1 MRRDPERT
9 RRALGASAFAPLAL
23 ALVLLLRTAVSSVR
37 AASDAVLEAEA
48 SSAVALTSVADGARA
63 QALFGDRLREEARV
77 EPGLDRPVVHGDRA
91 RAALYDADG
100 WDVVGTATLTR
111 RAETSF
117 GLPPWLGLLALAA
130 SGALAYAAVRLTAPE
145 RRRVGA
151 IVAAGALAV
160 PVTACQLWAHGR
172 LQALTDLRLEGAA
185 AALRASGYGDARD
198 ATPGTIARVTGLPL
212 LQRDLFGSVAA
223 TTLLPE
229 TAQALASSSTPP
241 PARVEVDAVPYALRD
256 EGAFRLSEVP
266 LEHRHNPLAPM
277 VAIALAGLLLAGLP
291 ASLVP
296 LAGAPRALRR
306 TLWAWSFLAPATVH
320 LAIFTIGPLAFAA
333 WLSLHRWNLVDVA
346 RPFVGIGNYVAL
358 LGDAS
363 FWRALG
369 NTAVLTLH
377 VPVAMTLALVFALL
391 VHRRTRTLALVR
403 AALFL
408 PSITSLVAIAIVWQW
423 ILNADY
429 GILNWLLG
437 LVGVAPVRWL
447 TSPRTALL
455 SIMIL
460 SVWLVVGY
468 QMVLFQAG
476 LAAIPE
482 ELYEAARIDG
492 AGLWRRFWHVTL
504 PGLRH
509 TLFFVLVTSVIG
521 SFQIFGAVYVMTEG
535 GPLGATDVA
544 VYHIYK
550 EAWEFLRFGNA
561 AAQSWVLFA
570 VIFVVT
576 WMHFRLLERGRE
588 RERPAPTGGE
598 RGGGVRGGVRGGVGA
613 RVGAAAAAGAGVGVP
628 SGHGVAR

>member
-1 MRRDPERT
+1 MSSAPSRT
-9 RRALGASAFAPLAL
+9 RRALGASAFAALAL
-23 ALVLLLRTAVSSVR
+23 ALVLLLRQAVASVG
-37 AASDAVLEAEA
+37 AASDALLEAGA
-48 SSAVALTSVADGARA
+48 SSAVALVSLTDVSTAG
-63 QALFGDRLREEARV
+63 ALFGDRLEVDTRV
-77 EPGLDRPVVHGDRA
+77 EAGLDRPVLHGDRA
-91 RAALYDADG
+91 RAARYDADG
-100 WDVVGTATLTR
+100 WGVVGTLTLAR
-111 RAETSF
+111 RPGTSS
-117 GLPPWLGLLALAA
+117 GLPLWLALLGLAA
-130 SGALAYAAVRLTAPE
+130 SGGLAYAAVLLTSPG
-145 RRRVGA
+145 RRRAGA
-151 IVAAGALAV
+151 LVAAGALAV
-160 PVTACQLWAHGR
+160 PLVACQLWAHRR
-172 LQALTDLRLEGAA
+172 LVELTDLRLDEGA
-185 AALRASGYGDARD
+185 AALRASGYDDAR
-198 ATPGTIARVTGLPL
+198 AVAPGTIARLTGLPL
-212 LQRDLFGSVAA
+212 LQRDLVGSVAA

-229 TAQALASSSTPP
+229 TAGALARETSPP
-241 PARVEVDAVPYALRD
+241 PGRVSVDAVPYALRD
-256 EGAFRLSEVP
+256 EGAFRLSMVP
-266 LEHRHNPLAPM
+266 FEHTESPFALM
-277 VAIALAGLLLAGLP
+277 VAIALAGILLAGLP

-296 LAGAPRALRR
+296 LANAPRSLRR
-306 TLWAWSFLAPATVH
+306 NLWAWSFLAPATIH
-320 LAIFTIGPLAFAA
+320 LAVFTIGPLAFAA

-346 RPFVGIGNYVAL
+346 RPFVGLGNYLAL

-363 FWRALG
+363 FWRALA

-377 VPVAMTLALVFALL
+377 VPVAMGLALGFALL
-391 VHRRTRTLALVR
+391 VHRRTRTLAFVR

-437 LVGVAPVRWL
+437 LVGIGPVRWL

-455 SIMIL
+455 SIMLL

-476 LAAIPE
+476 LAAIPA

-492 AGLWRRFWHVTL
+492 AGVWRRFWHITL

-550 EAWEFLRFGNA
+550 EAWQFLRFGSA

-576 WMHFRLLERGRE
+576 WMHFRLLERGRASE
-588 RERPAPTGGE
+588 EPL
-598 RGGGVRGGVRGGVGA
+598 RGRN
-613 RVGAAAAAGAGVGVP
+613 AGAGAPDRRAADAAATGALTGALTAAGVP
-628 SGHGVAR
+628 TGHGVVS

>member
-1 MRRDPERT
+1 MRPTDPGRA
-9 RRALGASAFAPLAL
+9 RRALGASVFAVLAL
-23 ALVLLLRTAVSSVR
+23 SLVLALRTAVTSVR
-37 AASDAVLEAEA
+37 AGSDGLLEAET
-48 SSAVALTSVADGARA
+48 SSAVALLSVADPNRARS
-63 QALFGDRLREEARV
+63 LYGDRLELDPQIV
-77 EPGLDRPVVHGDRA
+77 PGMDRPEVRGDRA
-91 RAALYDADG
+91 RAARYDADG
-100 WDVVGTATLTR
+100 WDVVGTVVLAR
-111 RAETSF
+111 SPGTSF
-117 GLPPWLGLLALAA
+117 GLPWWIALLALLASAGMAGAAVVVVARPERALRAAILAAA
-130 SGALAYAAVRLTAPE
+130 SLALPLAAA
-145 RRRVGA
+145 
-151 IVAAGALAV
+151 
-160 PVTACQLWAHGR
+160 QLWARDR
-172 LQALTDLRLEGAA
+172 LAGLSDLRLERAA
-185 AALRASGYGDARD
+185 EALEASGYENAGSAP
-198 ATPGTIARVTGLPL
+198 PGTIARITGLPL
-212 LQRDLFGSVAA
+212 LQRDRFGGVAS

-229 TAQALASSSTPP
+229 TARGLAAVPSPP
-241 PARVEVDAVPYALRD
+241 PARVEVDAVPYAVRD
-256 EGAFRLSEVP
+256 QGPFRLTMVP
-266 LEHRHNPLAPM
+266 FQHTEDPLAPM

-306 TLWAWSFLAPATVH
+306 NLWAWSFLAPATAH
-320 LAIFTIGPLAFAA
+320 LAVFTLGPLAFAA

-346 RPFVGIGNYVAL
+346 RPFVGLGNYLAL

-363 FWRALG
+363 FWNALA
-369 NTAVLTLH
+369 NTAILTLH
-377 VPVAMTLALVFALL
+377 VPVAMALALAFALL
-391 VHRRTRTLALVR
+391 VHRRTRTLSVVR

-429 GILNWLLG
+429 GILNWILG
-437 LVGVAPVRWL
+437 LVGIAPVRWL

-492 AGLWRRFWHVTL
+492 AGVWRRFWHVTL

-550 EAWEFLRFGNA
+550 EAWEFLRFGSA
-561 AAQSWVLFA
+561 AAQSWALFA

-576 WMHFRLLERGRE
+576 WLHFRFLERDHGGDVPP
-588 RERPAPTGGE
+588 RPGI
-598 RGGGVRGGVRGGVGA
+598 A
-613 RVGAAAAAGAGVGVP
+613 R
-628 SGHGVAR
+628 

>member
-1 MRRDPERT
+1 MSTDRT
-9 RRALGASAFAPLAL
+9 RRALSAGAFAALAL
-23 ALVLLLRTAVSSVR
+23 ALVLLLRTAVASVR
-37 AASDAVLEAEA
+37 SGSDALLEAETA
-48 SSAVALTSVADGARA
+48 SAVALVGVSDVERARGLFQDRISVDA
-63 QALFGDRLREEARV
+63 QVDSR
-77 EPGLDRPVVHGDRA
+77 LDRPRVEGDRA

-100 WDVVGTATLTR
+100 WDVVGTLTLTR
-111 RAETSF
+111 RPATAY
-117 GLPPWLGLLALAA
+117 GLPPWLVLVALLA
-130 SGALAYAAVRLTAPE
+130 SGALAYAAMLLTRTPA
-145 RRRVGA
+145 RWLAGTL
-151 IVAAGALAV
+151 VAALALMV
-160 PVTACQLWAHGR
+160 PLAASQTWAHGR
-172 LQALTDLRLEGAA
+172 LATFTDLRLESAA
-185 AALRASGYGDARD
+185 RTLRASGVDDARD
-198 ATPGTIARVTGLPL
+198 AAPGTIARVTGLPL
-212 LQRDLFGSVAA
+212 LQRDAVGSVMA

-229 TAQALASSSTPP
+229 TAEALAAEPSPP
-241 PARVEVDAVPYALRD
+241 PTRVEVDAVPWAVRD
-256 EGAFRLSEVP
+256 EGAFRLTEVP
-266 LEHRHNPLAPM
+266 FEHTLSPLAAM
-277 VAIALAGLLLAGLP
+277 AAIALAGLLLAGLP
-291 ASLVP
+291 TSLVP
-296 LAGAPRALRR
+296 LANRPRALRR
-306 TLWAWSFLAPATVH
+306 NLWAWSFLAPATLH
-320 LAIFTIGPLAFAA
+320 LAVFTIGPLAFAA

-346 RPFVGIGNYVAL
+346 RPFVGLGNYLGL
-358 LGDAS
+358 LGDGS
-363 FWRALG
+363 FWRALA

-377 VPVAMTLALVFALL
+377 VPVAMALALAFALL
-391 VHRRTRTLALVR
+391 VHRRTRTLVLVR

-437 LVGVAPVRWL
+437 LAGIPPVRWL
-447 TSPRTALL
+447 TSPKTALL
-455 SIMIL
+455 SIMML

-492 AGLWRRFWHVTL
+492 AGVWRRFWHVTL

-550 EAWEFLRFGNA
+550 EAWEFLRFGSA

-576 WMHFRLLERGRE
+576 WLHFRLLERE
-588 RERPAPTGGE
+588 RSEELPVVGGPGLGP
-598 RGGGVRGGVRGGVGA
+598 GGPGSAGSPGTSTTEGLEDVRT
-613 RVGAAAAAGAGVGVP
+613 GVP
-628 SGHGVAR
+628 SIHGVAP

>member
-1 MRRDPERT
+1 MPVPDRT
-9 RRALGASAFAPLAL
+9 RRALGASAFAALAL
-23 ALVLLLRTAVSSVR
+23 ALVLILRVAVASVR
-37 AASDAVLEAEA
+37 AGSDALLEAEA
-48 SSAVALTSVADGARA
+48 GSAVALASVTDTERART
-63 QALFGDRLREEARV
+63 LFGDRLDVDARV
-77 EPGLDRPVVHGDRA
+77 DARLDRPRVDGDRA
-91 RAALYDADG
+91 YAALYDADG
-100 WDVVGTATLTR
+100 WDAVGTIALTR
-111 RAETSF
+111 RPDTAF
-117 GLPPWLGLLALAA
+117 GLPLWLGLLALLA
-130 SGALAYAAVRLTAPE
+130 SAGLGYAARLLTVDE
-145 RRRVGA
+145 RRGVGTLLA
-151 IVAAGALAV
+151 GVLLVAPLV
-160 PVTACQLWAHGR
+160 ACQLWAHGR
-172 LQALTDLRLEGAA
+172 LVAFSDLRLEGAA
-185 AALRASGYGDARD
+185 SALRASGLDDARGE
-198 ATPGTIARVTGLPL
+198 APGTIARVTGLPL
-212 LQRDLFGSVAA
+212 LQLDALGGVAA

-229 TAQALASSSTPP
+229 TAEALAAEPSPP

-266 LEHRHNPLAPM
+266 LEHTESPFAVM
-277 VAIALAGLLLAGLP
+277 VAIAIAGLLLAGLP

-296 LAGAPRALRR
+296 LARRPRALRR
-306 TLWAWSFLAPATVH
+306 NLWAWSFLAPATLH
-320 LAIFTIGPLAFAA
+320 LAVFTIGPLAFAA

-346 RPFVGIGNYVAL
+346 RPFVGLGNYVAL
-358 LGDAS
+358 LGDRS
-363 FWRALG
+363 FWRALA

-377 VPVAMTLALVFALL
+377 VPVAMALALGFALL
-391 VHRRTRTLALVR
+391 VHRRTRTLVLVR

-437 LVGVAPVRWL
+437 LVGIAPVRWL

-455 SIMIL
+455 SIMML

-492 AGLWRRFWHVTL
+492 AGVWRRFWHVTL

-544 VYHIYK
+544 VYHIYR
-550 EAWEFLRFGNA
+550 EAWAFLRFGSA

-576 WMHFRLLERGRE
+576 WLHFRLLERE
-588 RERPAPTGGE
+588 REGELPGPTASRRKGG
-598 RGGGVRGGVRGGVGA
+598 
-613 RVGAAAAAGAGVGVP
+613 AGAGVEVGGEGARTGVP
-628 SGHGVAR
+628 SIHGVAP

>member
-1 MRRDPERT
+1 M
-9 RRALGASAFAPLAL
+9 
-23 ALVLLLRTAVSSVR
+23 
-37 AASDAVLEAEA
+37 
-48 SSAVALTSVADGARA
+48 
-63 QALFGDRLREEARV
+63 
-77 EPGLDRPVVHGDRA
+77 
-91 RAALYDADG
+91 
-100 WDVVGTATLTR
+100 
-111 RAETSF
+111 
-117 GLPPWLGLLALAA
+117 
-130 SGALAYAAVRLTAPE
+130 
-145 RRRVGA
+145 
-151 IVAAGALAV
+151 
-160 PVTACQLWAHGR
+160 
-172 LQALTDLRLEGAA
+172 
-185 AALRASGYGDARD
+185 
-198 ATPGTIARVTGLPL
+198 
-212 LQRDLFGSVAA
+212 
-223 TTLLPE
+223 
-229 TAQALASSSTPP
+229 
-241 PARVEVDAVPYALRD
+241 
-256 EGAFRLSEVP
+256 
-266 LEHRHNPLAPM
+266 
-277 VAIALAGLLLAGLP
+277 
-291 ASLVP
+291 
-296 LAGAPRALRR
+296 
-306 TLWAWSFLAPATVH
+306 
-320 LAIFTIGPLAFAA
+320 
-333 WLSLHRWNLVDVA
+333 
-346 RPFVGIGNYVAL
+346 GNYVAL

-377 VPVAMTLALVFALL
+377 VPVAMALALGFALL
-391 VHRRTRTLALVR
+391 VHRRTRGLVLVR

-437 LVGVAPVRWL
+437 LVGIAPVRWL

-492 AGLWRRFWHVTL
+492 AGVWRRFWHITL

-576 WMHFRLLERGRE
+576 WMHFRLLERGRVQQV
-588 RERPAPTGGE
+588 PAPASVDR
-598 RGGGVRGGVRGGVGA
+598 RGA
-613 RVGAAAAAGAGVGVP
+613 FA
-628 SGHGVAR
+628 SSDGVAR